1 MSSPTGPAEHCA
13 GGSRAKSLSSLLI
26 RFSAIVCA
34 FRRAPH
40 YPEVYSK
47 VRPKF
52 LIIPAA
58 GKGCLFFSHRLCQ
71 TQAPPRIRPPTPPS
85 RARGEPRGSGGSG
98 LLPSLGPSGRAAR
111 LPSPCRNSTFSL
123 KRSEVGPGGRGT
135 EAGHGLRGRV
145 GEWRKPLNSEKHREP
160 EGDLRRKRT
169 RFSTQH
175 LHGGSQSSV
184 TPVPVDLMPS
194 GLRGQQFQTGS
205 AYCPSSGYLRFW
217 ATSQCAH
224 SSQRRSNRRIA

>member
-71 TQAPPRIRPPTPPS
+71 TQAQRAGASLELRPRPPPRAAAGASPALRGS
-85 RARGEPRGSGGSG
+85 RARHSHKMSALTELLPAATLRPSPRLFTAAYPSANAAVASAGRAEGFRGERFASLARAEWTCRPLAVSLSEQHLLAKAIGGRAGRAGDGGGSWAEG
-98 LLPSLGPSGRAAR
+98 EGRRVAE
-111 LPSPCRNSTFSL
+111 TL
-123 KRSEVGPGGRGT
+123 KFREASRTGR
-135 EAGHGLRGRV
+135 R
-145 GEWRKPLNSEKHREP
+145 P
-160 EGDLRRKRT
+160 
-169 RFSTQH
+169 
-175 LHGGSQSSV
+175 
-184 TPVPVDLMPS
+184 
-194 GLRGQQFQTGS
+194 
-205 AYCPSSGYLRFW
+205 
-217 ATSQCAH
+217 
-224 SSQRRSNRRIA
+224 

>member
-71 TQAPPRIRPPTPPS
+71 TQAPFCKNGAGQRLARASEKPCWLQNPENRRDPGRAGRGGGATSYRDPRFAPE
-85 RARGEPRGSGGSG
+85 RARGWREAPRGGYKFNFPASWKEDE
-98 LLPSLGPSGRAAR
+98 P
-111 LPSPCRNSTFSL
+111 
-123 KRSEVGPGGRGT
+123 
-135 EAGHGLRGRV
+135 RV
-145 GEWRKPLNSEKHREP
+145 GEEEAEEKGVGAGQGPEP
-160 EGDLRRKRT
+160 GR
-169 RFSTQH
+169 
-175 LHGGSQSSV
+175 GGA
-184 TPVPVDLMPS
+184 
-194 GLRGQQFQTGS
+194 G
-205 AYCPSSGYLRFW
+205 A
-217 ATSQCAH
+217 
-224 SSQRRSNRRIA
+224 